1 MKFVTTIG
9 NKELETLAWLLE
21 TKTKVHNVEFY
32 KGIFLSLTVLA
43 VTVYNI
49 GFYDGSTTAQ
59 KCILIILSILCIAKT
74 VLCKVG
80 KIDYLAIAKRKNKK
94 MRDKTI
100 TCIFEDAWVAVENG
114 KQAERLE
121 YADLKEWG
129 MHKQCLYL
137 LFGNGAA
144 VVIDQS
150 KYPAED
156 VEEVKQIL
164 YRSTNLNQS

>member
-32 KGIFLSLTVLA
+32 KGIFLSLIVLA

-49 GFYDGSTTAQ
+49 GFYDASTTAQ

-80 KIDYLAIAKRKNKK
+80 KIDYLAIAKVQFT
-94 MRDKTI
+94 RDYT
-100 TCIFEDAWVAVENG
+100 G
-114 KQAERLE
+114 
-121 YADLKEWG
+121 
-129 MHKQCLYL
+129 
-137 LFGNGAA
+137 
-144 VVIDQS
+144 
-150 KYPAED
+150 
-156 VEEVKQIL
+156 
-164 YRSTNLNQS
+164 